1 MPVLRHAR
9 VVPQGSVAVSENQ
22 KPAAYEVDGEPVDA
36 AVFTRAACDPRH
48 SVVVEACAGSGK
60 TWLLVARMLR
70 LLLSG
75 AQASE
80 LLAITFTRKAAQEM
94 RERLME
100 LLHELALADDVH
112 AAALLRERGVAEAD
126 LARLMPAARGLYE
139 RILSSEQSLSIDTFH
154 SWFARLL
161 QIAPLAAGVPHGYS
175 LTEKNGEL
183 LDEAYRRFMQGLR
196 TPKGEGAKAALLEL
210 YDLAGDF
217 NARNLL
223 DAFIDKR
230 AEWWAATQDD
240 GDDAD
245 QVDMPTPL
253 LWLEQMCGDDARLD
267 ARLSLWE
274 TRELRERASLLAVL
288 LGQGGAANKARAV
301 AIESALTAGAGLEN
315 FEALY
320 TQFFDDKDKP
330 RKNGKVKSLVA
341 ALVKQ
346 FGADSDDAAL
356 ETFEAQFNAVGEALR
371 ALQLR
376 SKEKLVVQLNRALF
390 AAGRAYLDFYQEVK
404 SEQRVFDFA
413 DLEWQAYRLLN
424 DESSAAY
431 LQTRLDARYKHIL
444 LDEFQDTNPLQWS
457 IVRSWLRA
465 YGDDASQ
472 PSVFVVG
479 DPKQSIYRFRRAEP
493 RVFVAARELLRAQG
507 AAVLRANQTRRNASA
522 VVEVLNRSFLQGG
535 NPLFAAQTTLG
546 MQGGE
551 VWRLPLAKAAEAEPE
566 EQPQEDAADEPETVI
581 AWRNPLATPRE
592 EEEDARRR
600 LEGEALAQALIKAF
614 REVPV
619 AEGKGTRA
627 MRWSDVMLLVRK
639 RTHLAAYE
647 SALRSA
653 GIPFVSDKRGG
664 LLESLEIAD
673 LIALLTFLITP
684 NDTRALAHVLKSPI
698 VGASDDDLIQIASRN
713 DAQGGAG
720 HWWWRMQAM
729 QREGVASAGMVRAV
743 NLLERWLQA
752 APHLPVHDLLDM
764 ILHQGELVAR
774 YAQNA
779 SPLTRSQTLGN
790 IAAFVELSLNMD
802 AGRYPSLPK
811 FIDAL
816 SILQRSAGGDAPD
829 EASVD
834 AAADAVRI
842 LTVHSAKGLE
852 APVVAILDAN
862 HSDSV
867 DDNVGILCEWP
878 QDEDAP
884 THFSAFGRRSERG
897 LAREHLFDAEEGFR
911 LQEDWNL
918 LYVAVTRAKLLLLV
932 SGVAGTRGAGEGGV
946 QEGSWYQRLFAG
958 DAPVRE
964 VAAEAVAEAGAAQA
978 AQGFALALF
987 DPRPVPPSLFGA
999 AFDDED
1005 DAPIAVGED
1014 GTLAG
1019 SAAIDEGVALHALL
1033 ERVTWSPQW
1042 PPQVPQAAALVRWLG
1057 ISAEMAQ
1064 VVHAQALHVF
1074 AQPELERFFNPAL
1087 HRWSRNEMEVVT
1099 PGGVLR
1105 CDRVVSFDDE
1115 VWILDYKRRLLDSER
1130 ADYAAQ
1136 LARYRAALL
1145 SVFSDKRIRSALITA
1160 DGRFWEQ

>member
-1 MPVLRHAR
+1 M
-9 VVPQGSVAVSENQ
+9 AVSD
-22 KPAAYEVDGEPVDA
+22 KIIPAAYEVDGAAVDA

-70 LLLSG
+70 LLLAG

-100 LLHELALADDVH
+100 LLHELALADDAG
-112 AAALLRERGVAEAD
+112 AAALLRQRGVAEAD

-161 QIAPLAAGVPHGYS
+161 QIAPLAAGVPHGYT

-183 LDEAYRRFMQGLR
+183 LDEAYRRFMQHLR
-196 TPKGEGAKAALLEL
+196 TAKGASAKAALLEL
-210 YDLAGDF
+210 YELAGDF

-230 AEWWAATQDD
+230 AEWWASTQHD

-245 QVDMPTPL
+245 EVEMPTPL
-253 LWLEQMCGDDARLD
+253 LWLAQLCGDDARLD
-267 ARLSLWE
+267 ARLSLWDE
-274 TRELRERASLLAVL
+274 APLCARIEQLAVW
-288 LGQGGAANKARAV
+288 LGQGGAANKTRAV
-301 AIESALTAGAGLEN
+301 AIESALSAGPSLEN
-315 FEALY
+315 FDALY
-320 TQFFDDKDKP
+320 LQFFDDKDKP
-330 RKNGKVKSLVA
+330 RKNGKVKSLLA
-341 ALVKQ
+341 ALLKH
-346 FGADSDDAAL
+346 FDGSEEGALQA
-356 ETFEAQFNAVGEALR
+356 FEDEFTSVGEVLKAF
-371 ALQLR
+371 QLR
-376 SKEKLVVQLNRALF
+376 SKEKLVMQLNRAVF

-404 SEQRVFDFA
+404 SEQRALDFA

-424 DESSAAY
+424 DEASAAY
-431 LQTRLDARYKHIL
+431 LQTRLDSRYKHIL

-465 YGDDASQ
+465 YGDDAAQ
-472 PSVFVVG
+472 PTVFVVG

-493 RVFVAARELLRAQG
+493 RVFIAARDMLRAQG
-507 AAVLRANQTRRNASA
+507 AAILRANQTRRNASA
-522 VVEVLNRSFLQGG
+522 VVEVLNLSFVKGG
-535 NPLFAAQTTLG
+535 NALFAPQTTLG
-546 MQGGE
+546 LDGGE
-551 VWRLPLAKAAEAEPE
+551 VWRLPLAKAAEDDP
-566 EQPQEDAADEPETVI
+566 EDAASPAEEGSDADPSEPVI
-581 AWRNPLATPRE
+581 AWRNPLLTPRA

-600 LEGEALAQALIKAF
+600 LEGEALAQALIKAS
-614 REVPV
+614 REVAV
-619 AEGKGTRA
+619 VDGKSTRA

-653 GIPFVSDKRGG
+653 GIPFISDKRGG

-698 VGASDDDLIQIASRN
+698 IGAADDDLIQIASHA
-713 DAQGGAG
+713 DEQGGAG

-729 QREGVASAGMVRAV
+729 QRAGSASAEIVRAV
-743 NLLERWLQA
+743 NMLERWLHV

-816 SILQRSAGGDAPD
+816 RVLQRSAGGDAPD

-897 LAREHLFDAEEGFR
+897 RARAPLFDAEESFR
-911 LQEDWNL
+911 QQEDWNL
-918 LYVAVTRAKLLLLV
+918 LYVAVTRAKQLLLV

-946 QEGSWYQRLFAG
+946 QDRSWYQRLFAG
-958 DAPVRE
+958 GGPVRE
-964 VAAEAVAEAGAAQA
+964 IDDEAVGGAEVAATAQS
-978 AQGFALALF
+978 FSLSLF
-987 DPRPVPPSLFGA
+987 DPRPAPPSLFGTA
-999 AFDDED
+999 VDED
-1005 DAPIAVGED
+1005 DDAPAAITED
-1014 GTLAG
+1014 GTLA
-1019 SAAIDEGVALHALL
+1019 STAAIDEGVALHALL
-1033 ERVTWSPQW
+1033 ERLTHGSAW
-1042 PPQVPQAAALVRWLG
+1042 PPRLPPASALVRWLG
-1057 ISAEMAQ
+1057 VSADMAQ
-1064 VVHAQALHVF
+1064 TVHAQARQVF
-1074 AQPELERFFNPAL
+1074 AQAQLERFFNPAL
-1087 HRWSRNEMEVVT
+1087 HRWARNEMEIVT
-1099 PGGVLR
+1099 PAGVLR
-1105 CDRVVSFDDE
+1105 CDRVVMFDDE

-1130 ADYAAQ
+1130 VAYAAQ
-1136 LARYRAALL
+1136 LARYRGALM

-1160 DGRFWEQ
+1160 DGSLREQWGTENS

>member
-1 MPVLRHAR
+1 M
-9 VVPQGSVAVSENQ
+9 AVSAQ
-22 KPAAYEVDGEPVDA
+22 GKPAAYEVNGVAVDA
-36 AVFTRAACDPRH
+36 AAFTRAACDPRH

-70 LLLSG
+70 LLLAG
-75 AQASE
+75 AQAPE

-100 LLHELALADDVH
+100 LLHQLALADDEE
-112 AAALLRERGVAEAD
+112 ASGLLRERGVAEAD
-126 LARLMPAARGLYE
+126 LARLLPTARGLYE

-161 QIAPLAAGVPHGYS
+161 QIAPLAAGVPHGYTLS
-175 LTEKNGEL
+175 ETNGEM
-183 LDEAYRRFMQGLR
+183 LDEAYRRFMQSLR
-196 TPKGEGAKAALLEL
+196 SSKGEAVKAALLEL
-210 YDLAGDF
+210 YELAGDF

-223 DAFIDKR
+223 DAFLDKR
-230 AEWWAATQDD
+230 AEWWASTQQDD
-240 GDDAD
+240 EEDE
-245 QVDMPTPL
+245 PTPL
-253 LWLEQMCGDDARLD
+253 AWLEQLCGNDARLD
-267 ARLSLWE
+267 ARLSLWDDNG
-274 TRELRERASLLAVL
+274 LRERIGQLALL
-288 LGQGGAANKARAV
+288 LGQGSAANKTRAT
-301 AIESALTAGAGLEN
+301 AIETALTEGASLDN
-315 FEALY
+315 FEALFS
-320 TQFFDDKDKP
+320 QFYDDKDKP
-330 RKNGKVKSLVA
+330 RKNGKVKAFLA
-341 ALVKQ
+341 ALVKHY
-346 FGADSDDAAL
+346 GMDEEPAL
-356 ETFEAQFNAVGEALR
+356 EAFERDFNAAGEALA
-371 ALQLR
+371 ALQQR
-376 SKEKLVVQLNRALF
+376 SKEKAVLQLNRALF
-390 AAGRAYLDFYQEVK
+390 TAGRAYLDFYQEVK

-424 DESSAAY
+424 DEASAAY

-465 YGDDASQ
+465 YGGDAEQ

-493 RVFVAARELLRAQG
+493 RVFVAARELLREQG
-507 AAVLRANQTRRNASA
+507 AAILRANQTRRNASA
-522 VVEVLNRSFLQGG
+522 VVAVLNQSFMRGG
-535 NPLFAAQTTLG
+535 NPLFAQQTTLG
-546 MQGGE
+546 MDGGE
-551 VWRLPLAKAAEAEPE
+551 VWRLPLAKAVEAQEPE
-566 EQPQEDAADEPETVI
+566 EQEPVL
-581 AWRNPLATPRE
+581 AWRNPLTTPRE

-600 LEGEALAQALIKAF
+600 LEGEALAQALLKAY

-619 AEGKGTRA
+619 ADGKSERA
-627 MRWSDVMLLVRK
+627 MRWGDIMLLVRK

-647 SALRSA
+647 SALRAA
-653 GIPFVSDKRGG
+653 GIPFISDRRGG

-698 VGASDDDLIQIASRN
+698 IGATDRDLIQIAIRGKSGG
-713 DAQGGAG
+713 DADGG
-720 HWWWRMQAM
+720 HWWQRMQAM
-729 QREGVASAGMVRAV
+729 QRDGSASAEIVRAV

-752 APHLPVHDLLDM
+752 APHLPVHDLLDR
-764 ILHQGELVAR
+764 ILHQGQLVAR

-816 SILQRSAGGDAPD
+816 RVLQRSAGGDAPD

-852 APVVAILDAN
+852 APVVALLDAN

-867 DDNVGILCEWP
+867 EDNIGILCDWP
-878 QDEDAP
+878 QDQDAP

-897 LAREHLFDAEEGFR
+897 RARQDLFAAEESFR

-918 LYVAVTRAKLLLLV
+918 LYVAVTRAKQLLLV
-932 SGVAGTRGAGEGGV
+932 SGVAGTRGASEGGL
-946 QEGSWYQRLFAG
+946 QEGSWYQRLF
-958 DAPVRE
+958 DTEAPVRDID
-964 VAAEAVAEAGAAQA
+964 AGTADGAEAAAVAPDFEI
-978 AQGFALALF
+978 ALF
-987 DPRPVPPSLFGA
+987 DPRPMPPSLFGMPA
-999 AFDDED
+999 DDED
-1005 DAPIAVGED
+1005 DAAPVITED
-1014 GTLAG
+1014 GTLA
-1019 SAAIDEGVALHALL
+1019 SNAAIDEGVALHALL
-1033 ERVTWSPQW
+1033 ERLTYAEHW
-1042 PPQVPQAAALVRWLG
+1042 PPQVPPAPVLVRWLG

-1064 VVHAQALHVF
+1064 VVHAQARHVL

-1087 HRWSRNEMEVVT
+1087 YRAARNEMEIVT
-1099 PGGVLR
+1099 PAGVLR
-1105 CDRVVSFDDE
+1105 CDRVVMFDDE
-1115 VWILDYKRRLLDSER
+1115 VWVLDYKRRLLDSER

-1136 LARYRAALL
+1136 LARYRSALV

-1160 DGRFWEQ
+1160 DGNFWEQ

>member
-1 MPVLRHAR
+1 MSA
-9 VVPQGSVAVSENQ
+9 QE
-22 KPAAYEVDGEPVDA
+22 KPAAYEVDGVAVDA
-36 AVFTRAACDPRH
+36 GTFTRAACDPRH

-70 LLLSG
+70 LLLAG

-100 LLHELALADDVH
+100 LLHQLALADDKE
-112 AAALLRERGVAEAD
+112 AAALLCERGVAKAD
-126 LARLMPAARGLYE
+126 LERLMPAARGLYE

-161 QIAPLAAGVPHGYS
+161 QIAPLAAGVPHGYT

-183 LDEAYRRFMQGLR
+183 LDEAYRRFMQSLR
-196 TPKGEGAKAALLEL
+196 SPKEGAIKAALLEL
-210 YDLAGDF
+210 YELAGDF

-223 DAFIDKR
+223 DAFLDKR
-230 AEWWAATQDD
+230 AEWWASTQQDA
-240 GDDAD
+240 DDATE
-245 QVDMPTPL
+245 PTPL
-253 LWLEQMCGDDARLD
+253 LWLEQLCGSDARLD
-267 ARLSLWE
+267 ARLTLWDDGSL
-274 TRELRERASLLAVL
+274 RGRIGQLAVL
-288 LGQGGAANKARAV
+288 LGQGSAANKTRAV
-301 AIESALTAGAGLEN
+301 AIETAMTAGAALEN
-315 FEALY
+315 FEALSS
-320 TQFFDDKDKP
+320 QFYDDKDKP
-330 RKNGKVKSLVA
+330 RKNGKVKAFLA
-341 ALVKQ
+341 ALVKHY
-346 FGADSDDAAL
+346 GAEEEGAL
-356 ETFEAQFNAVGEALR
+356 EAFEKEFNAVGEEIR
-371 ALQLR
+371 ALQQR
-376 SKEKLVVQLNRALF
+376 SKEKTVLQLNRALF
-390 AAGRAYLDFYQEVK
+390 TAGRAYLDFYQEVK

-424 DESSAAY
+424 DEASAAY

-465 YGDDASQ
+465 YGGDVEQ

-493 RVFVAARELLRAQG
+493 RVFVAARELLREQG
-507 AAVLRANQTRRNASA
+507 AAILRANQTRRNASA
-522 VVEVLNRSFLQGG
+522 VVAVLNQSFMRGG
-535 NPLFAAQTTLG
+535 NPLFAQQTTLG
-546 MQGGE
+546 IDGGE
-551 VWRLPLAKAAEAEPE
+551 VWRLPLAKPVETQEQAPQE
-566 EQPQEDAADEPETVI
+566 EQEHVI
-581 AWRNPLATPRE
+581 AWRNPLITPRE

-600 LEGEALAQALIKAF
+600 LEGEALAQALLKAC

-619 AEGKGTRA
+619 TDGKSERS
-627 MRWSDVMLLVRK
+627 MRWGDIMLLVRK

-653 GIPFVSDKRGG
+653 GIPFVSDRRGG

-698 VGASDDDLIQIASRN
+698 IGASDHDLIQIAIRGKSGG
-713 DAQGGAG
+713 DADGG
-720 HWWWRMQAM
+720 HWWQRMQAM
-729 QREGVASAGMVRAV
+729 QRDGSASSEIVRAV

-752 APHLPVHDLLDM
+752 APHLPVHDLLDR
-764 ILHQGELVAR
+764 ILHQGQLVAR

-816 SILQRSAGGDAPD
+816 RVLQRSSGGDAPD

-852 APVVAILDAN
+852 APVVALLDAN

-867 DDNVGILCEWP
+867 DDNVGILCDWP
-878 QDEDAP
+878 QDRDAP

-897 LAREHLFDAEEGFR
+897 RAREHLFAAEESFR

-918 LYVAVTRAKLLLLV
+918 LYVAITRAKQLLLV
-932 SGVAGTRGAGEGGV
+932 SGVAGTRGASEGGL
-946 QEGSWYQRLFAG
+946 QEGSWYQRLFAAE
-958 DAPVRE
+958 APVRDI
-964 VAAEAVAEAGAAQA
+964 ATEAVAGAEAIDV
-978 AQGFALALF
+978 ALDVEIALF
-987 DPRPVPPSLFGA
+987 DPRPMPPSLFGMSA
-999 AFDDED
+999 DEEGS
-1005 DAPIAVGED
+1005 APPAIGED
-1014 GTLAG
+1014 GTLVG
-1019 SAAIDEGVALHALL
+1019 NAAIDEGVALHALL
-1033 ERVTWSPQW
+1033 ERLTYSAHW
-1042 PPQVPQAAALVRWLG
+1042 PPQVPSAPVLVRWLG
-1057 ISAEMAQ
+1057 ISAELAQ
-1064 VVHAQALHVF
+1064 VVHAQARHVF

-1087 HRWSRNEMEVVT
+1087 HRAARNEMEIVT
-1099 PGGVLR
+1099 PAGVLR
-1105 CDRVVSFDDE
+1105 CDRVVMFDDE

-1136 LARYRAALL
+1136 LARYRGALM

>member
-1 MPVLRHAR
+1 M
-9 VVPQGSVAVSENQ
+9 AVSRDG
-22 KPAAYEVDGEPVDA
+22 KPAAYEVDGVAVDA
-36 AVFTRAACDPRH
+36 ATFTRAACDPRH

-70 LLLSG
+70 LLLAG

-100 LLHELALADDVH
+100 LLHQLALADDDE
-112 AAALLRERGVAEAD
+112 AAGLLRERGVAEAD
-126 LARLMPAARGLYE
+126 LARLLPVARGLYE

-161 QIAPLAAGVPHGYS
+161 QIAPLAAGVPHGYT

-183 LDEAYRRFMQGLR
+183 LDEAYRRFMQSLR
-196 TPKGEGAKAALLEL
+196 SPKGAAVKAALLEL
-210 YDLAGDF
+210 YELAGDF

-223 DAFIDKR
+223 DAFLDKR
-230 AEWWAATQDD
+230 AEWWASTQQDD
-240 GDDAD
+240 GEGEGE
-245 QVDMPTPL
+245 PTPL
-253 LWLEQMCGDDARLD
+253 AWLEQLCGSDARLD
-267 ARLSLWE
+267 ARLSLWDDSG
-274 TRELRERASLLAVL
+274 LRERIGQLALL
-288 LGQGGAANKARAV
+288 LGQGSAANKARAT
-301 AIESALTAGAGLEN
+301 AIETALTEGASLDN
-315 FEALY
+315 FDALFS
-320 TQFFDDKDKP
+320 QFYDDKDKP
-330 RKNGKVKSLVA
+330 RKNGKVKAFLA
-341 ALVKQ
+341 ALARHYN
-346 FGADSDDAAL
+346 ADEEAAL
-356 ETFEAQFNAVGEALR
+356 EAFEQDFNVAGEALA
-371 ALQLR
+371 ALQQR
-376 SKEKLVVQLNRALF
+376 SKEKTVLQLNRALF
-390 AAGRAYLDFYQEVK
+390 GAGRAYLDFYQEVK

-424 DESSAAY
+424 DEASAAY

-465 YGDDASQ
+465 YGGDVEQ

-493 RVFVAARELLRAQG
+493 RVFVAARELLREQG
-507 AAVLRANQTRRNASA
+507 AAILRANQTRRNASA
-522 VVEVLNRSFLQGG
+522 VVALLNQSFMRGG
-535 NPLFAAQTTLG
+535 NPLFAQQTTLG
-546 MQGGE
+546 IDGGE
-551 VWRLPLAKAAEAEPE
+551 VWRLPLAKPVEAEAEQA
-566 EQPQEDAADEPETVI
+566 EQEGAI
-581 AWRNPLATPRE
+581 AWRNPLTTPRE

-600 LEGEALAQALIKAF
+600 LEGEALAQALLKAY

-619 AEGKGTRA
+619 VEGKSERA
-627 MRWSDVMLLVRK
+627 MRWGDIMLLVRK

-647 SALRSA
+647 SALRAA
-653 GIPFVSDKRGG
+653 GIPFISDRRGG

-698 VGASDDDLIQIASRN
+698 VGATDRDLIQIAIRGKSGG
-713 DAQGGAG
+713 DADSG
-720 HWWWRMQAM
+720 HWWQRMQAM
-729 QREGVASAGMVRAV
+729 QRDGSASAEIVRAV

-752 APHLPVHDLLDM
+752 APHLPVHDLLDR
-764 ILHQGELVAR
+764 ILHQGQLVAR

-816 SILQRSAGGDAPD
+816 RALQRSAGGDAPD

-852 APVVAILDAN
+852 APVVALLDAN

-867 DDNVGILCEWP
+867 DDNVGILCDWP
-878 QDEDAP
+878 QDRDAP

-897 LAREHLFDAEEGFR
+897 RARAHLFAAEESFR

-918 LYVAVTRAKLLLLV
+918 LYVAVTRAKQLLLV
-932 SGVAGTRGAGEGGV
+932 SGVAGTRGASEGGL
-946 QEGSWYQRLFAG
+946 QEGSWYQRLFAAE
-958 DAPVRE
+958 APVRDI
-964 VAAEAVAEAGAAQA
+964 AIEAVAGAAA
-978 AQGFALALF
+978 ADVAPDVEIALF
-987 DPRPVPPSLFGA
+987 DPHPMPPSLFGMPA
-999 AFDDED
+999 DDD
-1005 DAPIAVGED
+1005 GDAPPAVAED
-1014 GTLAG
+1014 GTLAS

-1033 ERVTWSPQW
+1033 ERLTYAAHW
-1042 PPQVPQAAALVRWLG
+1042 PPQVPPAPVLARWLG

-1064 VVHAQALHVF
+1064 VVHAQARHVF

-1087 HRWSRNEMEVVT
+1087 HCAARNEMEIVT

-1105 CDRVVSFDDE
+1105 CDRVVMFDDE
-1115 VWILDYKRRLLDSER
+1115 VWVLDYKRRLLDSER

-1136 LARYRAALL
+1136 LARYRSALM

>member
-1 MPVLRHAR
+1 
-9 VVPQGSVAVSENQ
+9 VSDKIQ
-22 KPAAYEVDGEPVDA
+22 PAAYEVDGVPVEA

-70 LLLSG
+70 LLLAG

-100 LLHELALADDVH
+100 LLHELALADDDG
-112 AAALLRERGVAEAD
+112 AAALLRERGVAESD
-126 LARLMPAARGLYE
+126 LERLMPAARGLYE
-139 RILSSEQSLSIDTFH
+139 RILSSEQSLAIDTFH

-161 QIAPLAAGVPHGYS
+161 QIAPLAAGVPHGYA

-183 LDEAYRRFMQGLR
+183 LDEAYRRFMQHLR
-196 TPKGEGAKAALLEL
+196 APKGEKPKAALLEL
-210 YDLAGDF
+210 YELVGDF

-230 AEWWAATQDD
+230 AEWWASTRDD

-245 QVDMPTPL
+245 DVEQPTPL
-253 LWLEQMCGDDARLD
+253 LWLEKLCGDDARLD
-267 ARLSLWE
+267 ARLSLWDE
-274 TRELRERASLLAVL
+274 PALCGRISQLAVL
-288 LGQGGAANKARAV
+288 LGQGGAANKARAM
-301 AIESALTAGAGLEN
+301 AIESALSAGAALEN
-315 FEALY
+315 FDALHA
-320 TQFFDDKDKP
+320 QFFDDKDKA
-330 RKNGKVKSLVA
+330 RKNGKVKSLLA
-341 ALVKQ
+341 ALQKH
-346 FGADSDDAAL
+346 FDSAGEEAAL
-356 ETFEAQFNAVGEALR
+356 QCFEEEFNAVGEALR
-371 ALQLR
+371 RLQLR
-376 SKEKLVVQLNRALF
+376 SKEKLVMQLNRALF
-390 AAGRAYLDFYQEVK
+390 CAGRAYLDFYQEVK

-424 DESSAAY
+424 DEASAAY
-431 LQTRLDARYKHIL
+431 LQTRLDSRYKHIL

-465 YGDDASQ
+465 YGDDAAQ
-472 PSVFVVG
+472 PTVFVVG

-493 RVFVAARELLRAQG
+493 RVFMAARDMLRAQG

-522 VVEVLNRSFLQGG
+522 VVEVLNRSFVKGG
-535 NPLFAAQTTLG
+535 NALFAPQTTLG

-551 VWRLPLAKAAEAEPE
+551 VWRLPLAKVAEPE
-566 EQPQEDAADEPETVI
+566 PEDEAQEAAGAESEPVI
-581 AWRNPLATPRE
+581 AWRNPLTTPRA

-600 LEGEALAQALIKAF
+600 LEGEALAQALLKAG
-614 REVPV
+614 RELQV
-619 AEGKGTRA
+619 ADGRGARA

-647 SALRSA
+647 SALRAA

-698 VGASDDDLIQIASRN
+698 IGASDDDLIQIARRE
-713 DAQGGAG
+713 GEGAG

-729 QREGVASAGMVRAV
+729 QREGAASAAIVRAV
-743 NLLERWLQA
+743 QLLERWLQA
-752 APHLPVHDLLDM
+752 APHLPVHDLLDR

-779 SPLTRSQTLGN
+779 SPLTRSQALGN

-816 SILQRSAGGDAPD
+816 RILQRSAGGDAPD

-867 DDNVGILCEWP
+867 DDNVGVLCEWP
-878 QDEDAP
+878 QDQDAP

-897 LAREHLFDAEEGFR
+897 QARAFLFDAEERFR
-911 LQEDWNL
+911 QQEDWNL
-918 LYVAVTRAKLLLLV
+918 LYVALTRAKQLLLV

-946 QEGSWYQRLFAG
+946 QEGSWYQRLFAA

-964 VAAEAVAEAGAAQA
+964 IDAEAVAGADAAAQEQA
-978 AQGFALALF
+978 FALPLF
-987 DPRPVPPSLFGA
+987 EPRPMPPSLFGMAGEA
-999 AFDDED
+999 AD
-1005 DAPIAVGED
+1005 DAPIAIAAD
-1014 GTLAG
+1014 GTLAADAG

-1033 ERVTWSPQW
+1033 ERLTHTPQW
-1042 PPQVPQAAALVRWLG
+1042 PPRLPAAPALARWLG
-1057 ISAEMAQ
+1057 ISAELAQ
-1064 VVHAQALHVF
+1064 TVRAQARRVLER
-1074 AQPELERFFNPAL
+1074 PELERFFNPAL
-1087 HRWSRNEMEVVT
+1087 HRWARNEMEIVS
-1099 PGGVLR
+1099 PSGVLR
-1105 CDRVVSFDDE
+1105 CDRVVMFDDE
-1115 VWILDYKRRLLDSER
+1115 AWILDYKRRLLDSER

-1136 LARYRAALL
+1136 LERYREALL

-1160 DGRFWEQ
+1160 DGALTEH

>member
-1 MPVLRHAR
+1 M
-9 VVPQGSVAVSENQ
+9 AVSEKI
-22 KPAAYEVDGEPVDA
+22 KPAAYEVNGAPVEA

-70 LLLSG
+70 LLLAG
-75 AQASE
+75 AQAPE

-100 LLHELALADDVH
+100 LLHQLALADDDE
-112 AAALLRERGVAEAD
+112 AAALLRERGVADTD
-126 LARLMPAARGLYE
+126 LERLMPAARGLYE

-161 QIAPLAAGVPHGYS
+161 QIAPLAAGVPHGYT

-196 TPKGEGAKAALLEL
+196 TPKGEPAKAALLEL
-210 YDLAGDF
+210 YELVGDF

-230 AEWWAATQDD
+230 AEWWAATQHD

-245 QVDMPTPL
+245 QVDIPTPL
-253 LWLEQMCGDDARLD
+253 LWLEQLCGDDARLD
-267 ARLSLWE
+267 ARLSLWNE
-274 TRELRERASLLAVL
+274 TALCSRASQLAVL
-288 LGQGGAANKARAV
+288 LGQGGAANKTRAT
-301 AIESALTAGAGLEN
+301 AIESALTAGAAVEN
-315 FEALY
+315 FDALY
-320 TQFFDDKDKP
+320 AQFFDDKDKP
-330 RKNGKVKSLVA
+330 RKNGKVKSFVA
-341 ALVKQ
+341 ALVQ
-346 FGADSDDAAL
+346 HHGEGEDAAL
-356 ETFEAQFNAVGEALR
+356 DAFEREFNAVGEALR
-371 ALQLR
+371 KLQLR
-376 SKEKLVVQLNRALF
+376 SKEKLVLQLNRALF

-404 SEQRVFDFA
+404 SEQRMFDFA

-424 DESSAAY
+424 DEASAAY

-465 YGDDASQ
+465 YGGDAAQ

-493 RVFVAARELLRAQG
+493 RVFVAARELLRVQG
-507 AAVLRANQTRRNASA
+507 AAILRANQTRRNASA
-522 VVEVLNRSFLQGG
+522 VVEVLNQSFVKGD
-535 NPLFAAQTTLG
+535 NKLFAPQTTLG
-546 MQGGE
+546 MEGGE
-551 VWRLPLAKAAEAEPE
+551 VWRLPLAKPAD
-566 EQPQEDAADEPETVI
+566 EDAEDPPQDDGEAPVI
-581 AWRNPLATPRE
+581 AWRNPLTTPRQ

-600 LEGEALAQALIKAF
+600 LEGEALAQALLKAY

-619 AEGKGTRA
+619 ADGKAGRA
-627 MRWSDVMLLVRK
+627 MRWSDIMLLVRK

-647 SALRSA
+647 SALRAA
-653 GIPFVSDKRGG
+653 GIPFISDKRGG

-698 VGASDDDLIQIASRN
+698 IGASDGDLVQIARRQE
-713 DAQGGAG
+713 APAGAG

-729 QREGVASAGMVRAV
+729 QREGAASAAIVRAV

-764 ILHQGELVAR
+764 ILHQGNLVAR

-816 SILQRSAGGDAPD
+816 RVLQRSAGGDAPD

-897 LAREHLFDAEEGFR
+897 NAREDLFAAEESFR

-918 LYVAVTRAKLLLLV
+918 LYVAVTRAKQLLLV
-932 SGVAGTRGAGEGGV
+932 SGVAGTRGADEGGV
-946 QEGSWYQRLFAG
+946 QDGSWYQRLFDTG
-958 DAPVRE
+958 APVRE
-964 VAAEAVAEAGAAQA
+964 IAAEALTGADVAATAE
-978 AQGFALALF
+978 GFELALF
-987 DPRPVPPSLFGA
+987 DPRPVPPSLFGMP
-999 AFDDED
+999 ED
-1005 DAPIAVGED
+1005 DDDRPAAIAED
-1014 GTLAG
+1014 GTLA
-1019 SAAIDEGVALHALL
+1019 SSDAIDEGVALHALL
-1033 ERVTWSPQW
+1033 ERLTYASAW
-1042 PPQVPQAAALVRWLG
+1042 PPQLPAAPVLVRWLG
-1057 ISAEMAQ
+1057 ISVAMAQ
-1064 VVHAQALHVF
+1064 TVHAQARQVF
-1074 AQPELERFFNPAL
+1074 ARPELERFFNPAQ
-1087 HRWSRNEMEVVT
+1087 HRWARNEMEIVS
-1099 PGGVLR
+1099 PAGVLR
-1105 CDRVVSFDDE
+1105 CDRVVMFDDE

-1130 ADYAAQ
+1130 AAYAAQ
-1136 LARYRAALL
+1136 LARYRSALM

-1160 DGRFWEQ
+1160 DGALREQWDTQNS